1 MADKKKKVLVYM
13 ADWCPWC
20 HRAMDFLTENKVEF
34 EARNVEAEG
43 KNYGQES
50 MKKSGQAGIPVI
62 DIDGEIIVGYDVK
75 KLKELL
81 NIK

>member
-1 MADKKKKVLVYM
+1 MAKKVIVYM

-20 HRAMDFLTENKVEF
+20 HRAMDFLTANKIPF
-34 EARNVEAEG
+34 EARDVEQGNNA
-43 KNYGQES
+43 QES

-62 DIDGEIIVGYDVK
+62 DIDGTIIVGFDQA

-81 NIK
+81 KIK

>member
-1 MADKKKKVLVYM
+1 MAEKKKKVIVYM

-20 HRAMDFLTENKVEF
+20 HRAMDFLKENKVEF
-34 EARNVEAEG
+34 EARNVEESG
-43 KNYGQES
+43 KNYAQES

-62 DIDGEIIVGYDVK
+62 DVGGEIVVGYDVK

-81 NIK
+81 ALK